1 MLNKV
6 LCRVPAE
13 EKESFKRLLR
23 DSQPLLQKIMELVQE
38 DVDKLDIVADDD
50 FDNPSWA
57 LKQAYKV
64 GYKRGLTKLLE
75 YGILGSVENN

>member
-6 LCRVPAE
+6 LCRVSTE
-13 EKESFKRLLR
+13 EKESFKKMLR
-23 DSQPLLQKIMELVQE
+23 DSQPLLKKIQELVEE
-38 DVDKLDIVADDD
+38 DINKLDIVDDDD

-75 YGILGSVENN
+75 YGILGSVLK

>member
-6 LCRVPAE
+6 LCRVSAE
-13 EKESFKRLLR
+13 EKESFKKMLR
-23 DSQPLLQKIMELVQE
+23 DSQPLLHKIVELVKE
-38 DVDKLDIVADDD
+38 DISKLDIVDDDD

-75 YGILGSVENN
+75 YGILDSVDNN

>member
-1 MLNKV
+1 V
-6 LCRVPAE
+6 SAE
-13 EKESFKRLLR
+13 EKESFKKMLR
-23 DSQPLLQKIMELVQE
+23 DSQPLLKKIQELVEE
-38 DVDKLDIVADDD
+38 DINKLDIVDDED

-75 YGILGSVENN
+75 YGILGSV

>member
-1 MLNKV
+1 V
-6 LCRVPAE
+6 SAE
-13 EKESFKRLLR
+13 EKESFKKMLR
-23 DSQPLLQKIMELVQE
+23 DSQPLLKKIQELVEE
-38 DVDKLDIVADDD
+38 DISKLDIVDDDD

-75 YGILGSVENN
+75 YGILGSV

>member
-6 LCRVPAE
+6 LCRVSVE
-13 EKESFKRLLR
+13 EKESFKKMLR
-23 DSQPLLQKIMELVQE
+23 DSQPLLKKIQELVEE
-38 DVDKLDIVADDD
+38 DINKLDIVDDDD

-75 YGILGSVENN
+75 YGILGSV

>member
-6 LCRVPAE
+6 LCRVNAE
-13 EKESFKRLLR
+13 EKESFKRMLR
-23 DSQPLLQKIMELVQE
+23 DSQPLLQKIVELVNE
-38 DVDKLDIVADDD
+38 DISRLDIVDDDD

-75 YGILGSVENN
+75 YGILHNVDNN

>member
-13 EKESFKRLLR
+13 EKESFKKMLR
-23 DSQPLLQKIMELVQE
+23 DSQPLLQKIMELVEE
-38 DVDKLDIVADDD
+38 DINKLDIIDDDD

-64 GYKRGLTKLLE
+64 GYKRGLTKLSE
-75 YGILGSVENN
+75 YGILGSVLNN

>member
-1 MLNKV
+1 V
-6 LCRVPAE
+6 SAE
-13 EKESFKRLLR
+13 EKESFKKMLR
-23 DSQPLLQKIMELVQE
+23 DSQPLLKKIQELVEE
-38 DVDKLDIVADDD
+38 DINKLDIVDDDD

-75 YGILGSVENN
+75 YGILGSV

>member
-1 MLNKV
+1 V
-6 LCRVPAE
+6 SAE
-13 EKESFKRLLR
+13 EKESFKKMLR
-23 DSQPLLQKIMELVQE
+23 DSQPLLHKIVELVKE
-38 DVDKLDIVADDD
+38 DISKLDIVDDDD

-75 YGILGSVENN
+75 YGILDSVDNN

>member
-1 MLNKV
+1 M
-6 LCRVPAE
+6 
-13 EKESFKRLLR
+13 LR
-23 DSQPLLQKIMELVQE
+23 DSQPLLHKIVELVKE
-38 DVDKLDIVADDD
+38 DISKLDIVDDDD

-75 YGILGSVENN
+75 YGILDSVDNN

>member
-6 LCRVPAE
+6 LCRVSAE
-13 EKESFKRLLR
+13 EKESFKKMLR
-23 DSQPLLQKIMELVQE
+23 DSQPLLKKIQELVEE
-38 DVDKLDIVADDD
+38 DIKKLDIVDDDD

-75 YGILGSVENN
+75 YGILGNV

>member
-6 LCRVPAE
+6 LCRVNAE
-13 EKESFKRLLR
+13 EKESFKKMLR
-23 DSQPLLQKIMELVQE
+23 DSQPLLQKIVELVNE
-38 DVDKLDIVADDD
+38 DISKLDIVDDDD

-75 YGILGSVENN
+75 YGILHNVDNN